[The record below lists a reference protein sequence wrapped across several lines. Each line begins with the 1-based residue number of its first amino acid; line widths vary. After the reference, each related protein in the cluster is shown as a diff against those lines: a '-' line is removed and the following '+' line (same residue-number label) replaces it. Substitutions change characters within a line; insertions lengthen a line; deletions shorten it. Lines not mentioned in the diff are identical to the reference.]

1 MAFYYLCAD
10 NPEHLT
16 ENPFKPLDKQEFE
29 MLFRT
34 HFKGMVFYAQQYIKD
49 LDTAREIAQEAFI
62 ALWEKREQIDMNRSV
77 RSYLSSSIH
86 NKCLNVLREQKKFD
100 RSLLAFEGLSE
111 KAADVAFSG
120 EHRETEA
127 LISAAI
133 EELPEKCREIFR
145 LSRFENLKYQQIAD
159 QLGISVKTV
168 EAQMSKALQHM
179 RARLAD
185 HLPALLILCLYHLN

>member
-1 MAFYYLCAD
+1 
-10 NPEHLT
+10 
-16 ENPFKPLDKQEFE
+16 
-29 MLFRT
+29 
-34 HFKGMVFYAQQYIKD
+34 MVFYAQQYIKD